1 MIERISEIL
10 RDAEKNGSVVSVFT
24 NKFCPENCCVGFVAY
39 HDDGVIIK
47 HLTSTGINDGFYW
60 RRVCDIYRLD
70 LDGNY
75 ETDLKQLYFL
85 QEQTHDL
92 IEVQENSLITLLKY
106 ASENQKIAEIC
117 IDETETQENIIGI
130 PEYDSTSNCLK
141 INRTDGLHNEN
152 GITFISIDDIVK
164 LSVDAQENRI

>member
-1 MIERISEIL
+1 MI
-10 RDAEKNGSVVSVFT
+10 
-24 NKFCPENCCVGFVAY
+24 Y
-39 HDDGVIIK
+39 
-47 HLTSTGINDGFYW
+47 TGW
-60 RRVCDIYRLD
+60 IY

-85 QEQTHDL
+85 QEQTYDL

-130 PEYDSTSNCLK
+130 PEYDLTSNCLK